1 MSSDFP
7 FAFATPWWRLLSCTY
22 KKCLTCR
29 QNCIY
34 WSFKGWL
41 LIYSCVACKELW
53 LKFLDSVWHFKYSF
67 LRPRRAKVSGEKAFF
82 ADIIVTG
89 AQQVSCPQSADTMSS
104 NISNLPTFY
113 FFLCLKNAISSDLT
127 FFFGLKAFDIWP
139 LPVSSLIHRVIC
151 SLTVGNT
158 WQTLARL
165 LTIERQVKNELQM
178 RSETRVRRK
187 KCVQRTK
194 EEMEGRRGN
203 ILTEV
208 LSALSLPPPST
219 ASPSGLDRTLISSL
233 FFPLP
238 TTLHL

>member
-1 MSSDFP
+1 MLFHQTS
-7 FAFATPWWRLLSCTY
+7 
-22 KKCLTCR
+22 
-29 QNCIY
+29 
-34 WSFKGWL
+34 
-41 LIYSCVACKELW
+41 
-53 LKFLDSVWHFKYSF
+53 
-67 LRPRRAKVSGEKAFF
+67 
-82 ADIIVTG
+82 
-89 AQQVSCPQSADTMSS
+89 
-104 NISNLPTFY
+104 
-113 FFLCLKNAISSDLT
+113 T
-127 FFFGLKAFDIWP
+127 FFFWLKAFDIWP
-139 LPVSSLIHRVIC
+139 LPVSSLIHLVIH

-178 RSETRVRRK
+178 RSETRVWRK

-233 FFPLP
+233 FLPPP
-238 TTLHL
+238 TTLHLQTTRIPETSYSNGFTSRLASRSGPWHQKQ